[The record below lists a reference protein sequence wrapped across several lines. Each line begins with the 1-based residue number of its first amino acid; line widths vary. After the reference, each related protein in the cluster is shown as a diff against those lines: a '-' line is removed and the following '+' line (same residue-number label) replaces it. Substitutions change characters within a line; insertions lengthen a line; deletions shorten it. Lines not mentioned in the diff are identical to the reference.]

1 MWSILP
7 QNVKNI
13 NKYAVM
19 DLIRFS
25 PGGISRAE
33 IARRLDLTR
42 AAVTAIV
49 SDLLSAGI
57 IRESESII
65 SHRGRPPVVLEIDPA
80 RGYVVGIDIGASHIS
95 LLVTDMTAHI
105 LEEIE
110 LVMDIQDGPKI
121 CLAQADRLF
130 QDILTKAK
138 LEINDILA
146 IGVGVPGPIVS
157 DAGMVLAPPIMPG
170 WDRFPIRDTLEKKWG
185 RPVSLNNDAELGA
198 LGEWA
203 AGAGRGESN
212 LAYIKVG
219 TGIGCG
225 LLLEGK
231 IYRGI
236 TGSAGEIGHLT
247 IDENGPLCAC
257 GNRGC
262 LEAFAG
268 GRAIAQQALES
279 ITRNQRTQLASFQSD
294 GAITARQVAT
304 AARQGDLVAQK
315 ILSQAGSHIGIAIAG
330 LVNLF
335 NPGMVIIGGGVSQ
348 TGDIILEPIRQV
360 VNRRSLPAATRVV
373 RITTAMLGRRSSSIG
388 AVIQAITIALH
399 QVTDRKEVVRA
410 CGSREKPGAKII
422 RPGKEPPPD
431 GKVPDLS
438 VTQNKEN

>member
-1 MWSILP
+1 MWSFP
-7 QNVKNI
+7 TQNVKNV
-13 NKYAVM
+13 NKYSVL
-19 DLIRFS
+19 DLIRFTA
-25 PGGISRAE
+25 GGISRAE

-49 SDLLSAGI
+49 GDLLETGI
-57 IRESESII
+57 IRETESTS
-65 SHRGRPPVVLEIDPA
+65 SHTGRPPLVLEIDPT
-80 RGYVVGIDIGASHIS
+80 RGYVVGIDFGASHIG
-95 LLVTDMTAHI
+95 LLVADTAARI
-105 LEEIE
+105 LEETEVPI
-110 LVMDIQDGPKI
+110 DIQDGPEV
-121 CLAQADRLF
+121 CLGRGDQLLHDLLSKTKH
-130 QDILTKAK
+130 DIS
-138 LEINDILA
+138 DILA
-146 IGVGVPGPIVS
+146 VGVGVPGPIVS

-185 RPVSLNNDAELGA
+185 LPVSLNNDAELGA

-203 AGAGRGESN
+203 AGAGRGETN

-219 TGIGCG
+219 IGIGCG
-225 LLLEGK
+225 LLLDGK

-268 GRAIAQQALES
+268 GRAIAQHAQEA
-279 ITRNQRTQLASFQSD
+279 IKKGQRTSLANFMSN
-294 GAITARQVAT
+294 GTITAQNVAT
-304 AARQGDLVAQK
+304 AARQGDLVAQQ
-315 ILSQAGSHIGIAIAG
+315 ILGQAGAHIGIALAG

-388 AVIQAITIALH
+388 AVIQALTIALH
-399 QVTDRKEVVRA
+399 QIAERKEVIPTGAPVKKNRA
-410 CGSREKPGAKII
+410 QK
-422 RPGKEPPPD
+422 
-431 GKVPDLS
+431 
-438 VTQNKEN
+438 

>member
-1 MWSILP
+1 MLTIPP
-7 QNVKNI
+7 QNVKGF
-13 NKYAVM
+13 NKYAVLDM
-19 DLIRFS
+19 IRFS

-49 SDLLSAGI
+49 DDLLVTGI
-57 IRESESII
+57 TRESERIVSQ
-65 SHRGRPPVVLEIDPA
+65 SGRPPVVLEIDPTH
-80 RGYVVGIDIGASHIS
+80 GYVVGIDFGASHIG
-95 LLVTDMTAHI
+95 LLVADLGAHI

-110 LVMDIQDGPKI
+110 IPLDIQDGPKI
-121 CLAQADRLF
+121 CLDRADRLL
-130 QDILTKAK
+130 QEILSKTK
-138 LEINDILA
+138 LEIKDILA

-225 LLLEGK
+225 LLIEGK

-257 GNRGC
+257 GNHGC

-268 GRAIAQQALES
+268 GRAIAQQAMDA
-279 ITRNQRTQLASFQSD
+279 IKGGRRTGLASFQTN
-294 GAITARQVAT
+294 GTITARQVAA
-304 AARQGDLVAQK
+304 AARQGDLVAQQ
-315 ILSQAGSHIGIAIAG
+315 ILSQAGAHIGIAIAG
-330 LVNLF
+330 LVNIF
-335 NPGMVIIGGGVSQ
+335 NPGMVIIGGGISQ
-348 TGDIILEPIRQV
+348 NGDIILEPIRQV

-373 RITTAMLGRRSSSIG
+373 HITTAMLGRRSSSIG
-388 AVIQAITIALH
+388 AVIQALTIALH
-399 QVTDRKEVVRA
+399 LIADRKEVISA
-410 CGSREKPGAKII
+410 PLALKKSRV
-422 RPGKEPPPD
+422 D
-431 GKVPDLS
+431 
-438 VTQNKEN
+438 N

>member
-1 MWSILP
+1 MLSFP
-7 QNVKNI
+7 SQNVKSF
-13 NKYAVM
+13 NKYNVM

-33 IARRLDLTR
+33 IARRLNLTR

-49 SDLLSAGI
+49 SDLLTTGI
-57 IRESESII
+57 IRESESLI
-65 SHRGRPPVVLEIDPA
+65 SHSGRPPVVLEIDPT
-80 RGYVVGIDIGASHIS
+80 RGYVIGIDFGASHIS
-95 LLVTDMTAHI
+95 LLVADLGAHI

-110 LVMDIQDGPKI
+110 VPLDIQGGPRI
-121 CLAQADRLF
+121 CLDRAD
-130 QDILTKAK
+130 QILQEILLKTK
-138 LEINDILA
+138 LEIKDILA

-170 WDRFPIRDTLEKKWG
+170 WDSFPIRDTLEKKWG

-225 LLLEGK
+225 LLIDGK
-231 IYRGI
+231 IYRGVS
-236 TGSAGEIGHLT
+236 GSAGEIGHLT
-247 IDENGPLCAC
+247 IEENGPLCAC

-268 GRAIAQQALES
+268 GRAIAQQAMDAILS
-279 ITRNQRTQLASFQSD
+279 GQRTRLASFQTD
-294 GAITARQVAT
+294 GTISARQVAA
-304 AARQGDLVAQK
+304 AARQGDLVAQR
-315 ILSQAGSHIGIAIAG
+315 ILGQAGAHIGIAIAG
-330 LVNLF
+330 LVNIF

-348 TGDIILEPIRQV
+348 NGDIILEPIRQV

-373 RITTAMLGRRSSSIG
+373 HITTAMLGRRSSSIG
-388 AVIQAITIALH
+388 AAIQALTIALH
-399 QVTDRKEVVRA
+399 QIADRKEVISAPAARKK
-410 CGSREKPGAKII
+410 SRVDK
-422 RPGKEPPPD
+422 
-431 GKVPDLS
+431 
-438 VTQNKEN
+438 

>member
-1 MWSILP
+1 MRP
-7 QNVKNI
+7 TPPTNVKYI

-25 PGGISRAE
+25 PGGISRVE

-49 SDLLSAGI
+49 NDLLGTGI
-57 IRESESII
+57 LREAESVV
-65 SHRGRPPVVLEIDPA
+65 SRSGRPPVVLEINPA
-80 RGYVVGIDIGASHIS
+80 RGYVVGIDLGASHIS
-95 LLVTDMTAHI
+95 I
-105 LEEIE
+105 LITNMAARILGEVEAPIE
-110 LVMDIQDGPKI
+110 IQDGPTV
-121 CLAQADRLF
+121 CLNRADQLL
-130 QDILTKAK
+130 QELLAKTNHDIK
-138 LEINDILA
+138 DISA

-170 WDRFPIRDTLEKKWG
+170 WDQFPIRDTLEKKWG
-185 RPVSLNNDAELGA
+185 RPISLNNDAELGA

-219 TGIGCG
+219 VGIGCG
-225 LLLEGK
+225 LLLDGK
-231 IYRGI
+231 IYTGVA
-236 TGSAGEIGHLT
+236 GSAGEIGHLT

-257 GNRGC
+257 GNYGC

-268 GRAIAQQALES
+268 GRAIAQQALDA
-279 ITRNQRTQLASFQSD
+279 IKNGKHTQLSSLQSN
-294 GAITARQVAT
+294 GIITAQNVAS
-304 AARQGDLVAQK
+304 AARQGDLVAQQ
-315 ILSQAGSHIGIAIAG
+315 ILRQAGSYIGIAIAG

-348 TGDIILEPIRQV
+348 MGDIILEPIRQV

-388 AVIQAITIALH
+388 AVIQALTIALH
-399 QVTDRKEVVRA
+399 QITDRKEVVSA
-410 CGSREKPGAKII
+410 PATLKKSRVA
-422 RPGKEPPPD
+422 
-431 GKVPDLS
+431 
-438 VTQNKEN
+438 N